1 MQDQKERVS
10 LRLNGENCEVE
21 VQPKELLLDVLR
33 DNLSLKG
40 ARRGCGDNICGAC
53 TVLIDGMAVHS
64 CSVLAAQASGHE
76 ILTIEG
82 LAQGGIL
89 HPIQKAF
96 IEEGALQCGY
106 CTPGM
111 ILAAKAFLDC
121 NPRPNLTEIRLA
133 LTGNLCRCTG
143 YSKIVTAI
151 LAASQQKIY
160 GNSELA

>member
-1 MQDQKERVS
+1 MTGQKEKVS
-10 LRLNGENCEVE
+10 LRLNGEDCEVE
-21 VQPKELLLDVLR
+21 VKPNELLLDVLR

-53 TVLIDGMAVHS
+53 TVLLDGMAAHS
-64 CSVLAAQASGHE
+64 CSVLAVQAAGRQV
-76 ILTIEG
+76 LTIEG

-96 IEEGALQCGY
+96 IQEGALQCGY

-121 NPRPNLTEIRLA
+121 NPRPNLAEIRLA

-151 LAASQQKIY
+151 LAASQQKI
-160 GNSELA
+160 